1 MDTKHEDQ
9 QIADSESYA
18 KVAQMEAKLA
28 MIKAAVAE
36 KANQIKSKELELHIV
51 NAERDEAKE
60 DYYFL
65 KGDIESMQAENAM
78 LQGAVRLAQHQVC
91 LPITC

>member
-1 MDTKHEDQ
+1 MT
-9 QIADSESYA
+9 SWYGYA
-18 KVAQMEAKLA
+18 VCHSVPKFNTVP
-28 MIKAAVAE
+28 VPVFNPT
-36 KANQIKSKELELHIV
+36 NQIKSKELELHII

>member
-36 KANQIKSKELELHIV
+36 KANQIKSKELELHII
-51 NAERDEAKE
+51 NAEQDEARTVSSE
-60 DYYFL
+60 
-65 KGDIESMQAENAM
+65 
-78 LQGAVRLAQHQVC
+78 LQLSSNRYPTWQNHVKH
-91 LPITC
+91 PIFGHG